1 MASNHARTM
10 TNLPFSNVGIWL
22 RIPMA
27 FTEPKEHSLNNCQ
40 KNKSLFDEKNDSHTE
55 IKKSNMIDLNIK
67 KRKINQTNSITNETV
82 VGNTILGNLI
92 SETTVSADSIF
103 IENTVSDS
111 FTLWDNFRHIS
122 NSDRRVYIALEF
134 SSEKDLNVCTTGTV
148 M

>member
-1 MASNHARTM
+1 MASNYARTI

-27 FTEPKEHSLNNCQ
+27 FAEPKEDSLKNCQ
-40 KNKSLFDEKNDSHTE
+40 KNSIFNKRNDTQME
-55 IKKSNMIDLNIK
+55 IKKLNMIDLNTK
-67 KRKINQTNSITNETV
+67 KRKRNQTNSVSNETV
-82 VGNTILGNLI
+82 VGNTILENLI

-103 IENTVSDS
+103 SENTVSDS
-111 FTLWDNFRHIS
+111 FILWDNFRHIS

-134 SSEKDLNVCTTGTV
+134 SSENDLNVCTTGTV

>member
-1 MASNHARTM
+1 MASNYARTM

-40 KNKSLFDEKNDSHTE
+40 KNKSLFDEKNDPHTE
-55 IKKSNMIDLNIK
+55 NIK

-82 VGNTILGNLI
+82 VENTILGNLI